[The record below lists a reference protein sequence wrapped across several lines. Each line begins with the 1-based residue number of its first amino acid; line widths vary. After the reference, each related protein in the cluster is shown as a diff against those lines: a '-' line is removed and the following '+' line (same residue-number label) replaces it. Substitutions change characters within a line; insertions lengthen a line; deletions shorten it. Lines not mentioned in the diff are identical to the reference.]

1 LTVTGPGV
9 RIPNSPQNEQ
19 KKGLLAPF
27 LMPKS
32 ERSEQMLR
40 EHENEACFDFDANET
55 FKNGAAICFWELKE
69 WLFSFLFILAPPK
82 DHRPKGGNPWGKATA
97 IRW

>member
-32 ERSEQMLR
+32 ERSEHGLQKT
-40 EHENEACFDFDANET
+40 EHKACFNANV
-55 FKNGAAICFWELKE
+55 LK
-69 WLFSFLFILAPPK
+69 
-82 DHRPKGGNPWGKATA
+82 
-97 IRW
+97 

>member
-40 EHENEACFDFDANET
+40 KHKNEACFDFDANEA
-55 FKNGAAICFWELKE
+55 FKMAQPFAFG
-69 WLFSFLFILAPPK
+69 
-82 DHRPKGGNPWGKATA
+82 H
-97 IRW
+97 